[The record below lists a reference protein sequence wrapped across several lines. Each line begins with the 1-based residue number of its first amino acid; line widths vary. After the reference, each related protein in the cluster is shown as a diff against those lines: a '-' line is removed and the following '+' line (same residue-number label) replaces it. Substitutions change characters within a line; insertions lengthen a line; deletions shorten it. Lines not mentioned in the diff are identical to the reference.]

1 LRNVALLHGRHLPL
15 DMTRLALLTALLLLP
30 AASMPHAAAA
40 DAAAM
45 AAKGGSGFPP
55 CAQCHGANGEGQPG
69 TGFPRL
75 AGQVERYLVKQL
87 EDFRAGRRE
96 NPVMAPIAK
105 ALPDDA
111 VQALSAY
118 YAKLRT
124 GPAAPVAAKAGT
136 AGDGAAARLAR
147 KGNWDEN
154 VPACF
159 ACHGEN
165 GAGIPPHFPAIAGQR
180 REYTA
185 KQIRDWKAGTR
196 ANDPQGL
203 MKAVSGRLADAEID
217 AVAAYLEQLQ

>member
-1 LRNVALLHGRHLPL
+1 MAVPSPL
-15 DMTRLALLTALLLLP
+15 DMKRFALITMLLLLP
-30 AASMPHAAAA
+30 TTSVRDAAAA
-40 DAAAM
+40 DATALVT
-45 AAKGGSGFPP
+45 KGGGASPP

-69 TGFPRL
+69 AGFPRL
-75 AGQVERYLVKQL
+75 AGQVEAYLVKQL
-87 EDFRAGRRE
+87 EDFRAGRRN
-96 NPVMAPIAK
+96 NPVMAPIAQ

-111 VQALSAY
+111 VDALSAY
-118 YAKLRT
+118 YARLRP
-124 GPAAPVAAKAGT
+124 GAGAQQGAAKGET
-136 AGDGAAARLAR
+136 AGGVGARLAR
-147 KGNWDEN
+147 KGKWDEN

-180 REYTA
+180 RDYTA
-185 KQIRDWKAGTR
+185 KQLRDWKAGTR